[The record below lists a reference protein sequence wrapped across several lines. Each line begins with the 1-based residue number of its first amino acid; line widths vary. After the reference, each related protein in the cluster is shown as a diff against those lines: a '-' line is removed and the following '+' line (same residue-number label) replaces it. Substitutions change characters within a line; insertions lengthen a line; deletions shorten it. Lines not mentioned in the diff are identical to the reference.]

1 MHSELKM
8 LHLQLS
14 RKCNLHCRFCGQ
26 HHTDPEGAMSLPDWI
41 NVLKQLREYAREAT
55 VVIWGGEPLAYPHFR
70 EIAQFSA
77 KQGFPMEIITNGT
90 MISDYA
96 DLLRTLFKTVYISVD
111 GPEKI
116 HDAIRGT
123 GVFSKVKEGLEMFAR
138 VCERHTGT
146 GITKE
151 DIIRQNLPLEL
162 KDYSPVTLEEKLICY
177 ADKFFSKTNLDKART
192 KEEVVKSM
200 AKFGEEST
208 RRIKALEALFG

>member
-1 MHSELKM
+1 
-8 LHLQLS
+8 
-14 RKCNLHCRFCGQ
+14 
-26 HHTDPEGAMSLPDWI
+26 
-41 NVLKQLREYAREAT
+41 
-55 VVIWGGEPLAYPHFR
+55 
-70 EIAQFSA
+70 
-77 KQGFPMEIITNGT
+77 
-90 MISDYA
+90 
-96 DLLRTLFKTVYISVD
+96 
-111 GPEKI
+111 
-116 HDAIRGT
+116 
-123 GVFSKVKEGLEMFAR
+123 MFAR

>member
-1 MHSELKM
+1 MIDYLKLIQRYYQNNEIAHDILLKHSRAVADKALELATKHKELDTDMDFVEAGAM
-8 LHLQLS
+8 LHDIGILMCDAKDLGCHG
-14 RKCNLHCRFCGQ
+14 KEPYIKHGTL
-26 HHTDPEGAMSLPDWI
+26 GAEI
-41 NVLKQLREYAREAT
+41 LR
-55 VVIWGGEPLAYPHFR
+55 
-70 EIAQFSA
+70 
-77 KQGFPMEIITNGT
+77 
-90 MISDYA
+90 
-96 DLLRTLFKTVYISVD
+96 
-111 GPEKI
+111 
-116 HDAIRGT
+116 
-123 GVFSKVKEGLEMFAR
+123 KEGLEMFAR